1 MKELAIYSFDPN
13 LTEENKIEIH
23 NELNQFYDE
32 VNQKE
37 FDEHLER
44 EYEAREAYR
53 SMYAF

>member
-1 MKELAIYSFDPN
+1 MKEIAIYSFDPN
-13 LTEENKIEIH
+13 MTEQEKTEIV

-37 FDEHLER
+37 LDEHYER

-53 SMYAF
+53 SMYSF

>member
-1 MKELAIYSFDPN
+1 MKEIAIYSFDPN
-13 LTEENKIEIH
+13 MTEQEKTEIV

-37 FDEHLER
+37 LDEHYER

-53 SMYAF
+53 SMCSF